1 MASRTGREVD
11 VPRPRALR
19 VVVLVGNP
27 PEGVL
32 ETQQTDD
39 SDLGYVAGVARVGG
53 GHPRVWRVR
62 RLERRRTRSGGRHV
76 KFSSIDRP
84 ITLLCVHVP
93 CRGGS
98 LRRSRAHRRR
108 SPIAPDV
115 SGCMRGGWPPACAPA
130 LRQPAACP
138 NAMALPG
145 RVHTRT
151 SSRASLSLQTP
162 CATSPSLRRPR
173 RRPLPPLP
181 PLPPPP
187 PLPAPLPACAALIS
201 AAAFSASTTAPAS
214 SSDRR
219 TPASDVK

>member
-1 MASRTGREVD
+1 M
-11 VPRPRALR
+11 
-19 VVVLVGNP
+19 
-27 PEGVL
+27 
-32 ETQQTDD
+32 
-39 SDLGYVAGVARVGG
+39 ARVGG
-53 GHPRVWRVR
+53 GHLRVWRVR
-62 RLERRRTRSGGRHV
+62 RLERRRTRSGGRQV

-162 CATSPSLRRPR
+162 WATVSSLSAS
-173 RRPLPPLP
+173 LTTLAVVPPT
-181 PLPPPP
+181 
-187 PLPAPLPACAALIS
+187 
-201 AAAFSASTTAPAS
+201 AAAMVSIGPAQPSRS
-214 SSDRR
+214 SVFEFGPCMPWYTGSN
-219 TPASDVK
+219 SF

>member
-1 MASRTGREVD
+1 MYHAPEPCGSSSSSAIHR
-11 VPRPRALR
+11 R
-19 VVVLVGNP
+19 VCSKRSKRMTPTYV
-27 PEGVL
+27 
-32 ETQQTDD
+32 
-39 SDLGYVAGVARVGG
+39 GYVAGVARVGG

-151 SSRASLSLQTP
+151 SSRASVSLQTP

-187 PLPAPLPACAALIS
+187 PLPAPPH
-201 AAAFSASTTAPAS
+201 APL
-214 SSDRR
+214 
-219 TPASDVK
+219 